1 MVLVP
6 LIGFAFAFTLEY
18 PDEVFLIGFLLKLSE
33 GHILRENVQR
43 ALVEQIGEPCVEAA
57 HRLT

>member
-1 MVLVP
+1 MP

-43 ALVEQIGEPCVEAA
+43 SLVEQIGEPCVEAA